1 MLSPFILKLLPEFD
15 NWLNDLRDIQTR
27 LRLVARLRRAQL
39 GNLGDIKS
47 VGSGVFE
54 MREHFGPGWRMYFIR
69 QQQSII
75 VMLAGGS
82 KASQKADINKAIN
95 LANLYKESDHVQ
107 ANDFDQGG

>member
-1 MLSPFILKLLPEFD
+1 MLSPFTLKLLPEFD

-69 QQQSII
+69 QQQSIV

-82 KASQKADINKAIN
+82 KASQKSDINRAIN
-95 LANLYKESDHVQ
+95 LANVYKESDCVQ